1 MYVTDSPEDVVQH
14 ILRFPERARAA
25 DELAVAV
32 ADADSGLTAEG
43 QTNGR
48 PTAATDERGK

>member
-1 MYVTDSPEDVVQH
+1 VQH